1 MFLPSGSSF
10 LQKLLSTS
18 SNLLKKELHSSN
30 FKGVFQK
37 LGNKASKKAVSA
49 FRTFLEKCLRRSLFL
64 EKLQIFSRNL
74 NTNQQHCSNLQGVL
88 WKLWNNDKKR
98 LILHVSDGIISGKI
112 TGGCSVFSLKKEFC
126 CYRFRSSHRTCST
139 KKGVLRNSAQFTGKH
154 LCQSIFFNKVPTN
167 LLKKTLV
174 QVFSCKLCET
184 SKNNFCIEH
193 LSMTASVVSMEFYKI
208 FRIFFSRKKNQ
219 RQLSGLIIYLRVWFS
234 AIHENSLWSAK
245 MIMIIIIMTT
255 R

>member
-1 MFLPSGSSF
+1 M
-10 LQKLLSTS
+10 
-18 SNLLKKELHSSN
+18 
-30 FKGVFQK
+30 
-37 LGNKASKKAVSA
+37 
-49 FRTFLEKCLRRSLFL
+49 
-64 EKLQIFSRNL
+64 
-74 NTNQQHCSNLQGVL
+74 
-88 WKLWNNDKKR
+88 
-98 LILHVSDGIISGKI
+98 SDGIISGKI

-184 SKNNFCIEH
+184 SKNTFCIEH
-193 LSMTASVVSMEFYKI
+193 LLMTASVVSMEFYKI